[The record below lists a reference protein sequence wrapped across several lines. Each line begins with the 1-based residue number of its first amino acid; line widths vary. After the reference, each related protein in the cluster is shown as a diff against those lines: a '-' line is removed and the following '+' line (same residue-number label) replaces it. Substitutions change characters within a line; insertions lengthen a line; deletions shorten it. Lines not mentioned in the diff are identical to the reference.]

1 MLGVKTFTN
10 NVRVLSELRALL
22 KVDIETKMF
31 KHFQWFPLIETNR
44 CLFKTFK
51 EEEFDTKD

>member
-31 KHFQWFPLIETNR
+31 KHFQ
-44 CLFKTFK
+44 
-51 EEEFDTKD
+51 